1 MARQFYLCIIAV
13 AITVLAVAAL
23 PSPKQTTSMRLVK
36 LNSKQHGFSDSNSR
50 KFGVDGLFRP
60 RPILAKSL
68 AQFSGTP
75 IINLPMGGN
84 IWPIVRSPS
93 ISRPHTSNMING

>member
-1 MARQFYLCIIAV
+1 MMARFYLLCIIV
-13 AITVLAVAAL
+13 VTVLAVAAL
-23 PSPKQTTSMRLVK
+23 PSKQTTSMRLVK